1 MKSGSR
7 ERRHAHVL
15 RHTFGTR
22 YYRCTGRLAELQRL
36 LGHESPKTTMV
47 YVHDDP
53 TERERLMLLAADEP
67 TTLDADREA
76 A

>member
-1 MKSGSR
+1 
-7 ERRHAHVL
+7 VL

-22 YYRCTGRLAELQRL
+22 YYRRTGRLAELQRL

-53 TERERLMLLAADEP
+53 AERERLMLLAADEP
-67 TTLDADREA
+67 TTLDKDRA
-76 A
+76 AA